1 MLLRFISSCSNFNFS
16 QSHIIM
22 RFLTNSVY
30 LGDRHVPKEQGV
42 AVLGRELRAAWG
54 IQSCLQDPG
63 ADHRIQSC
71 LDNPGGSGTIQALP
85 GRSGRCPQ
93 EDSGPAGRIQALPG
107 RSRRCPQ
114 DAVLPPR
121 PSAQEAGTEEPE
133 GSAGGGRGWF
143 NLSLFFNIQS
153 CFNWEEM
160 TFPQWSLSPW
170 DLGE

>member
-85 GRSGRCPQ
+85 GRS
-93 EDSGPAGRIQALPG
+93 
-107 RSRRCPQ
+107 RRCPQ
-114 DAVLPPR
+114 DAVLPPL